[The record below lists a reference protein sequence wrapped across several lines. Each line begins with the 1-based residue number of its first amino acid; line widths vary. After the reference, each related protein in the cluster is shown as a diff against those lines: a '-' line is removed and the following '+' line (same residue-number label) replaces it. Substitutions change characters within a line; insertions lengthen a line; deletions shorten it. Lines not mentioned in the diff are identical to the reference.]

1 MTDIGFVVLTA
12 LRLLVLGLGA
22 AIAFTS
28 YRAYQRTNAA
38 YLRTASIGLAI
49 VTVGVFIEGVL
60 VVLLDVS
67 ITNAHIIESA
77 IIALGFG
84 VMLYSFRQ

>member
-1 MTDIGFVVLTA
+1 MTDIGFIGLTA

-28 YRAYQRTNAA
+28 YRAYRRTNAA
-38 YLRTASIGLAI
+38 YLRTASIGFGI

-60 VVLLDVS
+60 VVLINVS
-67 ITNAHIIESA
+67 ITNAHIVESA
-77 IIALGFG
+77 IIALGFA
-84 VMLYSFRQ
+84 VLLYSFRQ